1 MVAARA
7 LDDFS
12 QQPIKG
18 PSKAKMITRK
28 VIYTGVAVLVGGVLA
43 YGIVTS
49 IPSTSASSQRQA
61 QAPYT
66 LQEAIDY
73 CALPAEERYA
83 ALPEEDRIR
92 KLQKIREV
100 GGRDKDS
107 IECHLNG
114 AYRVNQYNITS
125 NGKQRVCDLVALSQ
139 RLIGKYTISETDKVN
154 AAIKDY
160 ECDKTYK
167 LVARKPFI

>member
-1 MVAARA
+1 MVSARA

-18 PSKAKMITRK
+18 PSKAKMIARK
-28 VIYTGVAVLVGGVLA
+28 AIYTGVAVLVGGAVA

-83 ALPEEDRIR
+83 ALPDEVRTR
-92 KLQKIREV
+92 KLRKIGEV
-100 GGRDKDS
+100 GNDDV
-107 IECHLNG
+107 E
-114 AYRVNQYNITS
+114 
-125 NGKQRVCDLVALSQ
+125 AL
-139 RLIGKYTISETDKVN
+139 
-154 AAIKDY
+154 AF
-160 ECDKTYK
+160 
-167 LVARKPFI
+167 PWF